1 MVEVLRLASAC
12 DELQREQDAAHAP
25 SQQRLCVEA
34 RDLQRNGDIL
44 GFAQRTARA
53 EELAKKIDA
62 MKAAAAVKT

>member
-1 MVEVLRLASAC
+1 MFRFFRC
-12 DELQREQDAAHAP
+12 DPIKKLEAEY
-25 SQQRLCVEA
+25 QRLCVEA